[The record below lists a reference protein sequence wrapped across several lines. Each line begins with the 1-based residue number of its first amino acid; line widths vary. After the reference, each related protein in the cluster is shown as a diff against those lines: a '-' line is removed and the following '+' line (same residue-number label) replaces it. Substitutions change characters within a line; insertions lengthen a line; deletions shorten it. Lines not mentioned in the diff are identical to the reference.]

1 MGSVPQEIKHF
12 IVYRGTIFPAIVSRD
27 SQKLMLHNY
36 ERSNDY
42 ASWQIFS
49 SDPDIPSNLCDL
61 FKYAYF
67 IEKEPILP
75 INKLSIL
82 LHTDLTETEFYDRI
96 SNV

>member
-12 IVYRGTIFPAIVSRD
+12 MVYEGTIFPAINGRGG
-27 SQKLMLHNY
+27 QKLILHNY
-36 ERSNDY
+36 NRSNDY
-42 ASWQIFS
+42 NSWHIFS
-49 SDPDIPSNLCDL
+49 SDPDVPSNLCDQ

-67 IEKEPILP
+67 IEKEPILQ

>member
-1 MGSVPQEIKHF
+1 MGSVPQEIKYF
-12 IVYRGTIFPAIVSRD
+12 VVYNGTVFPVTI
-27 SQKLMLHNY
+27 SQGGQTLILHNY
-36 ERSNDY
+36 EWSNDY
-42 ASWQIFS
+42 DSWHIFN
-49 SDPDIPSNLCDL
+49 SDPDVPSNLCDQ